1 MEYKLDINGRTLT
14 VQTRSLAQQ
23 AAGSCLV
30 QYGETT
36 VLVTAVMSD
45 QKREGIDFF
54 PLLVDYEEKFYAAGK
69 ILGSRYIRRESRPS
83 DEAILTARVIDRIIR
98 PCFPKGL
105 RQDVQVVITCLSW
118 DGENDP
124 DIIGLLG
131 ASIAL
136 SISDIPWEGPAAILR
151 AGRKDGKFILNPVYE
166 ERNESDFEL
175 VLAGKEKDGKFF
187 VNMAEA
193 EAKETKEETVM
204 EAVEFLKPRLKKL
217 IDFQNEIIEKEAKE
231 KREINP
237 SFSDAELENKV
248 KDFLKDKLENAIYDN
263 SKGEKNTKIGILE
276 KETVKYLKEEYPE
289 SDQIKYIKKVF
300 EAEVKE
306 TIRRNILESEKRPD
320 NRKLDQV
327 RDLYCE
333 AGVKIL
339 PRTHGSAL
347 FFRGITKSLSI
358 LTLASPG
365 EQKVLEGMEFIGKKR
380 FMHHYNFPPYSSG
393 EVKPLRGPGRRE
405 IGHGM
410 LAEKALKAV
419 IPDVEKFPYTIRIV
433 SEILSSNGSTS
444 MSSVCSS
451 SLALMDAGVP
461 IKKPVAGIAVGMVK
475 SENSGEYKILTDI
488 QGPEDHY
495 GDLDFK
501 VAGTKEGIT
510 AIQMDTKIEGI
521 DEKIFSEVLK
531 RAKKARLQILEKIE
545 ETIAEPRKSLS
556 KWAPKIYIMQI
567 NPDKI
572 REVIGPKGKIIN
584 EIIDK
589 FEVAI
594 DIEETGKI
602 FISSEKED
610 AAKKAIEWI
619 KNITREVKAGEIFQ
633 GKVIKIMDFGAF
645 VELFPGTDGLVHI
658 SELAPGRVEKVE
670 DVVKLNEI
678 IPVKVILIDDQGRI
692 KLSLKQAKQ

>member
-1 MEYKLDINGRTLT
+1 M
-14 VQTRSLAQQ
+14 
-23 AAGSCLV
+23 
-30 QYGETT
+30 
-36 VLVTAVMSD
+36 VTAVMSD

-83 DEAILTARVIDRIIR
+83 EEAILTARVIDRIIR

-105 RQDVQVVITCLSW
+105 RQDVQIVITCLSW

-151 AGRKDGKFILNPVYE
+151 AGQKDGKFILNPVYE

-187 VNMAEA
+187 INMTET
-193 EAKETKEETVM
+193 EAKEVEEKTIM
-204 EAVEFLKPRLKKL
+204 EAVEFLKPQLKKI
-217 IDFQNEIIEKEAKE
+217 IDFQNEIIAKEAKE
-231 KREINP
+231 KREISP
-237 SFSDAELENKV
+237 SFSDTELENKI
-248 KDFLKDKLENAIYDN
+248 KEFLKDKLEDAIYNN
-263 SKGEKNTKIGILE
+263 SKNEKNIKIGILE
-276 KETVKYLKEEYPE
+276 KELVEYLKEKYPE
-289 SDQIKYIKKVF
+289 SEQIKYIKKVF
-300 EAEVKE
+300 EAEIKE
-306 TIRRNILESEKRPD
+306 TIRQNILKSEKRPD
-320 NRKLDQV
+320 DRKLDQV
-327 RDLYCE
+327 RDLFCE

-339 PRTHGSAL
+339 PRTHGSGL

-365 EQKVLEGMEFIGKKR
+365 EQKVIEGMEFIGKKS
-380 FMHHYNFPPYSSG
+380 FMHHYNFPPYCSG

-410 LAEKALKAV
+410 LAEKALKGV
-419 IPDVEKFPYTIRIV
+419 IPNIEKFPYTIRIV

-461 IKKPVAGIAVGMVK
+461 IKRPVAGIAVGMIK
-475 SENSGEYKILTDI
+475 DKDSDEYKILTDI

-501 VAGTKEGIT
+501 VAGTRKGIT

-521 DEKIFSEVLK
+521 NEKIFGEVLE
-531 RAKKARLQILEKIE
+531 RAKKARLQILDKIE

-556 KWAPKIYIMQI
+556 RWAPKIYIIQI

-572 REVIGPKGKIIN
+572 REVIGPKGKVIN

-589 FEVAI
+589 FEVGI

-602 FISSEKED
+602 FISSEKEE

-619 KNITREVKAGEIFQ
+619 KNITREVKVGEIFQ

-645 VELFPGTDGLVHI
+645 VEIFPGTDGLVHI

-678 IPVKVILIDDQGRI
+678 IPVKVLLIDDQGRI